1 MLDCLDDSKA
11 VDVVSIDLEG
21 KTAIADYMV
30 VATGASTRQAVSI
43 AENLAEKIKQ
53 AGMGACQMEGQ
64 RQGDW
69 IVVDAGD
76 VIIHVFRPEV
86 REFYKLEKLWS
97 VVIPAAVDSGTPH
110 LRRQSGN
117 AASAVA

>member
-21 KTAIADYMV
+21 KTSIADYMV
-30 VATGASTRQAVSI
+30 VATGASSRQAVFI
-43 AENLAEKIKQ
+43 AENLAEKVKQ
-53 AGMGACQMEGQ
+53 AGKGTCRMEGQ

-76 VIIHVFRPEV
+76 VIIHVFRSEV
-86 REFYKLEKLWS
+86 REFYNLEKLWS
-97 VVIPAAVDSGTPH
+97 VVIPAAFDPGLSHPQ
-110 LRRQSGN
+110 RQSG
-117 AASAVA
+117 ATASAVA